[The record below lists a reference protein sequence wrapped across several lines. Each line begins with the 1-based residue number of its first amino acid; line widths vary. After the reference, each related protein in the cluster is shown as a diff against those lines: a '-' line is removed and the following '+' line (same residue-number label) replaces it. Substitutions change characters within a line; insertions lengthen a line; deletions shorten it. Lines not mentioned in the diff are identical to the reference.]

1 MSAAIERAV
10 QTAIK
15 LADQLQEKSYTTSKA
30 EWMLSD
36 EMGLYIRAQ
45 KRFISHQMREVIT
58 IASIE
63 VSPQFQR
70 QGLFKRLVERLEQV
84 VRDKGMYALVV
95 ESVQN
100 PDLAQHLAKSGFE
113 LVTADEPAPSYYRLV
128 LRDLNG

>member
-1 MSAAIERAV
+1 MNAAIDRAV
-10 QTAIK
+10 KTAIK

-45 KRFISHQMREVIT
+45 KRFIDSQMREVIT

-70 QGLFKRLVERLEQV
+70 QGLFKRLVERLETV
-84 VRDKGMYALVV
+84 VRDRGMYALVV
-95 ESVQN
+95 ESVLN
-100 PDLAQHLAKSGFE
+100 PDLAAYLERSGFA
-113 LVTADEPAPSYYRLV
+113 LVFRDEPAPSYYRCV
-128 LRDLNG
+128 EQSQ

>member
-1 MSAAIERAV
+1 MSTAIERAV

-45 KRFISHQMREVIT
+45 KRFIAHQMREVIT

-70 QGLFKRLVERLEQV
+70 QGLFKRLVERLERV
-84 VRDKGMYALVV
+84 ARDKSMYALVV

-100 PDLAQHLAKSGFE
+100 PNLAAYLQLNGFE
-113 LVTADEPAPSYYRLV
+113 LMFPDDPAPSYYRCV
-128 LRDLNG
+128 EQSQ